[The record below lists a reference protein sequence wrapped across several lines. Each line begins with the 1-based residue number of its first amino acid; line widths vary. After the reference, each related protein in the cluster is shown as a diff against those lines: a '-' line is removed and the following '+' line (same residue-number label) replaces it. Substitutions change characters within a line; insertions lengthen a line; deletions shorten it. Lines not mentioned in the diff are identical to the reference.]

1 MTLDGGCCT
10 FNVLTIEGL
19 ARWVDLTEGFRESS
33 QLKKQLSG
41 TAFITSVYG
50 YSDIVSALNNESS
63 LSSLP
68 VIVMPSC
75 PLTNSFLRKTIAL
88 GGDINIVTLDL
99 MKPSVTRGVVWD
111 VYTVGPKTSP
121 QVWLLACW
129 FEGGT
134 NKWQLVLSTAR
145 RLPSYKEKMMARPHN
160 LLGVTL
166 RIGVIMNK
174 KDYNYDCHV
183 YMDDKG
189 KVRAVSGYSIDL
201 LDILRNILQFRV
213 EYVPADSWGTLD
225 DEETWTGLM
234 GLLESDKADLV
245 LCHPTVTSERSQIA
259 QFLQP
264 TLHSSARSM
273 LAKPNASQKNLE
285 APGIEL
291 GTSEHWT
298 IEMVSHPQDIRVIS
312 TKAYNPN
319 GYRVLVYRASGLP
332 LTQDVFVLTFAGSL
346 WLCLLVMLAVLA
358 SCIHTVSQWRLKLPG
373 NKEENWSWVEVTLW
387 GVAAACQQGYS
398 KQPTGVSCRL
408 LFITGYLTSYLL
420 YTGFAA
426 GVTSLLAVQGQDT
439 HLQLQDAVR
448 MRLNFAAY
456 WDGLQ
461 SSYLQNLQEND
472 PAAHQLF
479 YKDLRRRG
487 NQLQDLNGL
496 YAHVQREHS
505 MAMAT
510 KHPVQQYMLTRV
522 TTDEACQITLST
534 LPGSLH
540 YKAFAAQ
547 KYSPYTTIFNY
558 WLLKVREHGLMS
570 QALHRNMPV
579 VPSCGSGPAYSSAG
593 LGHIMSAILILGSG
607 VTMSAFLMLAE
618 FAWNYHKKGRR
629 RIKLE
634 KTSCCTYR
642 LNIRNKQR

>member
-1 MTLDGGCCT
+1 
-10 FNVLTIEGL
+10 
-19 ARWVDLTEGFRESS
+19 
-33 QLKKQLSG
+33 
-41 TAFITSVYG
+41 
-50 YSDIVSALNNESS
+50 
-63 LSSLP
+63 
-68 VIVMPSC
+68 MPSC

-99 MKPSVTRGVVWD
+99 MKPNATRGVVWD
-111 VYTVGPKTSP
+111 VYSTGPMTSP

-134 NKWQLVLSTAR
+134 NKWQLMLSTAR
-145 RLPSYKEKMMARPHN
+145 RLPTYKEKMMAKPHN

-166 RIGVIMNK
+166 RVGVIMNK

-189 KVRAVSGYSIDL
+189 QVRAVSGYSIDL

-213 EYVPADSWGTLD
+213 EYVPADSWGALD

-245 LCHPTVTSERSQIA
+245 LCHPTVTSERSRIA

-264 TLHSSARSM
+264 TLHSRTGRSTVFITTPRRM
-273 LAKPNASQKNLE
+273 VTTSIGFLSSGEEPLIGDGSYSPAE
-285 APGIEL
+285 AGFS
-291 GTSEHWT
+291 GFGF
-298 IEMVSHPQDIRVIS
+298 VIS
-312 TKAYNPN
+312 GKTLLRDRFRFQYYPAWPAFGFLSSGEEPLVGDSSYSPARGLSSGIGFGFNNIWRGRLSVSYPPGKSLSSGILQKDLSNVLSS
-319 GYRVLVYRASGLP
+319 RVLVYRASGLP

-373 NKEENWSWVEVTLW
+373 NREENWSWVEVTLW

-472 PAAHQLF
+472 PAAHQLY

-487 NQLQDLNGL
+487 NQLRDLDGL
-496 YAHVQREHS
+496 YSHVQREHS

-522 TTDEACQITLST
+522 TTDEACQITL
-534 LPGSLH
+534 
-540 YKAFAAQ
+540 
-547 KYSPYTTIFNY
+547 
-558 WLLKVREHGLMS
+558 LLKVREHGLMS
-570 QALHRNMPV
+570 QVLHRNMPV
-579 VPSCGSGPAYSSAG
+579 MPPCGSGPAYSSAG

-607 VTMSAFLMLAE
+607 VAMSAFLMLAE

-642 LNIRNKQR
+642 LNIRNKQQ